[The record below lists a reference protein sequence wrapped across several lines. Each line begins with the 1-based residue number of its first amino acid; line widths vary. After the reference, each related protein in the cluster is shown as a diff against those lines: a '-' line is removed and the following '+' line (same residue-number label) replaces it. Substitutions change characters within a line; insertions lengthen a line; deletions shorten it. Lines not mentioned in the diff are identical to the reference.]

1 MLKYLADMSVLPSS
15 ESTTRGLFREST
27 FSLPSPEI
35 RLRALQKEDLLKL
48 EWHGGADLRQFYQQQ
63 WQAHQSGKVLVVV
76 AALRHFPVGQ
86 AAIHWLGK
94 PTHPH
99 IPDIQSVRVIEALQG
114 QGIGSQLLEQC
125 VSLVRQQR
133 HPQVSLAVAV
143 DNNGAKRL
151 YERHGFQITGEPYHD
166 KWSYTDA
173 KGQTVH
179 VDELVTDMMKDL

>member
-1 MLKYLADMSVLPSS
+1 MSVLPSS
-15 ESTTRGLFREST
+15 QSTPHGSFREST

-35 RLRALQKEDLLKL
+35 RLRTLQKEDLLKL

-63 WQAHQSGKVLVVV
+63 WEAHQSGKVLVVV
-76 AALRHFPVGQ
+76 ADLRHFPIAQ

-114 QGIGSQLLEQC
+114 QGIGSRLLDLCE
-125 VSLVRQQR
+125 SLVREQK

-143 DNNGAKRL
+143 DNEGAKRL
-151 YERHGFQITGEPYHD
+151 YERHGFRVTGEPYHD
-166 KWSYTDA
+166 KWAYINA
-173 KGQTVH
+173 NGQTVH